1 MLYTWVMPDITS
13 FSNPQVKNVVK
24 LRTDRRHR
32 QVEGLTLVEGQYEVE
47 VAFNSGVVSQRL
59 FVCED
64 LCKNLSIAH
73 DDVEVIT
80 VSRPVFEKM
89 SYRENPDG
97 ILAIINTPARSL
109 YNLRTPTSALYILV
123 EAVEKPGNLGAVFR
137 TADAA
142 GVDGVLVCDTC
153 VDLFNPSVI
162 RASRGT
168 VFSVPCA
175 EVSND
180 DALAWLRA
188 KGIETLAASPQGDKN
203 YSDVDLWKPVCLAFG
218 AEDVGL
224 TEFWLGNSDQKIK
237 IPMLGTV
244 NSLNVSTSAAIIL
257 YEALR
262 QRIEKFQAARPPA

>member
-1 MLYTWVMPDITS
+1 MPEITS

-47 VAFNSGVVSQRL
+47 MAFNSGVVPQRV
-59 FVCED
+59 FICEE
-64 LCKNLSIAH
+64 LCKNTLMTNN
-73 DDVEVIT
+73 DVEVIP

-89 SYRENPDG
+89 SHRENPDG
-97 ILAIINTPARSL
+97 VLAIIITPERSVL
-109 YNLRTPTSALYILV
+109 NLRTPPSPLYILV

-175 EVSND
+175 EVSNE

-188 KGIETLAASPQGDKN
+188 KRIKTLAASPQGDKN
-203 YSDVDLWKPVCLAFG
+203 YADADLWKPVCLAFG
-218 AEDVGL
+218 AEDAGL
-224 TEFWLGNSDQKIK
+224 TDYWLDNSDQRIK

-262 QRIEKFQAARPPA
+262 QRIEKHQAARHP